1 MDLDWNLNLLY
12 YAKEK
17 KRSIE
22 IGDYVKE
29 IVASKGSKKRCGEIL
44 MILQDDPGD
53 PTCELME
60 VNPDDLTPLEK
71 GSDGVQM
78 FKTKRSKLKHY
89 TPRKQL
95 FSKKTFEKGD
105 VVQVKRG
112 ATIKYGR
119 IVCFVHPDGLYSTSH
134 EDGYN
139 GKDLLECV
147 EIDKKPGLLQ
157 IIGADGEPRRFQ
169 AQGKDCKI
177 MKVITTDSKG
187 EETTMHRLDIPEED
201 I

>member
-1 MDLDWNLNLLY
+1 MN
-12 YAKEK
+12 K
-17 KRSIE
+17 KKKKKTIE
-22 IGDYVKE
+22 IGDHVKE
-29 IVASKGSKKRCGEIL
+29 IVASKGSRKRCGEVL

-53 PTCELME
+53 PTCELLE

-71 GSDGVQM
+71 GNDGVQM

-89 TPRKQL
+89 IPRKQL

-105 VVQVKRG
+105 VVQHKRG
-112 ATIKYGR
+112 SSFRYGR

-134 EDGYN
+134 EEGYN

-157 IIGADGEPRRFQ
+157 IIGSDGEPKRFQ
-169 AQGKDCKI
+169 AKGKDCKI

-187 EETTMHRLDIPEED
+187 DETTMHRLDIPEEESF
-201 I
+201 